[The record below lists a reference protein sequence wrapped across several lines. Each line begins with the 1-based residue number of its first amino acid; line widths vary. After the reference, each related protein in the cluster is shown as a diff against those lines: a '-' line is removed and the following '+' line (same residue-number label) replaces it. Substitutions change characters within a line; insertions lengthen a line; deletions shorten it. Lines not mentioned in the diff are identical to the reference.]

1 MLQILSESST
11 VHSKSNMLNTDND
24 IMPFSIV
31 VCSDGN
37 LSCDLQ
43 GEAVVLNLQSGTYF
57 GLNPM
62 GARIW
67 ELIQKPAKVS
77 DVLHELLEEYEVDAS
92 LCEADLVSFLNQLR
106 EQNLLKICSAE
117 G

>member
-1 MLQILSESST
+1 MLEILRNPNTGPNMANSHQLGSS
-11 VHSKSNMLNTDND
+11 
-24 IMPFSIV
+24 SIV
-31 VCSDGN
+31 VSAENN
-37 LSCDLQ
+37 LSCDLK
-43 GEAVVLNLQSGTYF
+43 GEAVILNLESGTYF

-77 DVLHELLEEYEVDAS
+77 NVLCKLLEEYDVDAS
-92 LCEADLVSFLNQLR
+92 ICEADLVSFLNQLK
-106 EQNLLKICSAE
+106 EQNLLKVCSAE